1 MNVEQYKMAA
11 IGKLAEM
18 VKRKNYEP
26 EKLDFDNYDDFVDT
40 REAILNSIINISKRG
55 NILPIEIFSILFESY
70 FIDKIKERFPAW
82 IVKVPCHTINL
93 AYTFQTIEFDDFG
106 TRIFR
111 KLNIDEI
118 NTSFFDEFA
127 EFINFNETTF
137 SLELLATSEGKFIAK
152 IKMK

>member
-82 IVKVPCHTINL
+82 IVRVPCHTINL

-137 SLELLATSEGKFIAK
+137 SLELLATAEGKFIAK

>member
-26 EKLDFDNYDDFVDT
+26 EKL
-40 REAILNSIINISKRG
+40 
-55 NILPIEIFSILFESY
+55 
-70 FIDKIKERFPAW
+70 
-82 IVKVPCHTINL
+82 
-93 AYTFQTIEFDDFG
+93 
-106 TRIFR
+106 
-111 KLNIDEI
+111 NIDEI

-127 EFINFNETTF
+127 EFVNFNETTF
-137 SLELLATSEGKFIAK
+137 ALELLVTSKDNFLAK

>member
-26 EKLDFDNYDDFVDT
+26 EKLDF
-40 REAILNSIINISKRG
+40 
-55 NILPIEIFSILFESY
+55 
-70 FIDKIKERFPAW
+70 
-82 IVKVPCHTINL
+82 
-93 AYTFQTIEFDDFG
+93 
-106 TRIFR
+106 
-111 KLNIDEI
+111 DEI

>member
-26 EKLDFDNYDDFVDT
+26 DGLDFGDYDDFIDT
-40 REAILNSIINISKRG
+40 REAILDFIIDISEKNIS
-55 NILPIEIFSILFESY
+55 PIELFGILFKSY

-93 AYTFQTIEFDDFG
+93 TYTFQTIEFDDFG

-127 EFINFNETTF
+127 EFVNFNETTF
-137 SLELLATSEGKFIAK
+137 ALELLVTSKDNFLAK

>member
-1 MNVEQYKMAA
+1 MENLRKWLKE
-11 IGKLAEM
+11 
-18 VKRKNYEP
+18 KNYEP
-26 EKLDFDNYDDFVDT
+26 EKLDFDDYNDFVDT

-55 NILPIEIFSILFESY
+55 NILPIEIFGILFESY
-70 FIDKIKERFPAW
+70 FIDKIKERFPTW

-93 AYTFQTIEFDDFG
+93 TYTFQTIEFDDFG

-127 EFINFNETTF
+127 EFVNFNETTF
-137 SLELLATSEGKFIAK
+137 ALELLVTSKDNFLAK